1 MRRELRHL
9 RTPIALV
16 VAIVAL
22 AGCGEEADY
31 ANDPRPPTPINVAA
45 AITDEKI
52 TVSPKEF
59 GAGPVVIIIANQT
72 EQAQKVTVET
82 DEIGG
87 SQPGLKQSTGPINP
101 DGTATV
107 KVDMRRGTYRVSV
120 GSNIEPASVTVG
132 PPRDSAQNQLLQ
144 P

>member
-1 MRRELRHL
+1 MRHL
-9 RTPIALV
+9 RIPTALA

-22 AGCGEEADY
+22 SGGGDEADY
-31 ANDPRPPTPINVAA
+31 KNDPRPPSPINVAA
-45 AITDEKI
+45 AITDEKV

-87 SQPGLKQSTGPINP
+87 SQPGLKQTTGPINP
-101 DGTATV
+101 DGTATI
-107 KVDMRRGTYRVSV
+107 KVDMRSGTYQVSTATD
-120 GSNIEPASVTVG
+120 IEPASVKVG
-132 PPRDSAQNQLLQ
+132 EPRDSAQNQLLQ

>member
-22 AGCGEEADY
+22 AGCGDEADY
-31 ANDPRPPTPINVAA
+31 ANEPRPPTPINVAA
-45 AITDEKI
+45 SITDDKI

-87 SQPGLKQSTGPINP
+87 SEPGLKQSTGPINP

-120 GSNIEPASVTVG
+120 GSGIEPASVTVG